1 MQKPTLKIILTRYNN
16 RRSLPSKELFWKNI
30 NEKTIE
36 NQRYYEAEETGTYY
50 TCH

>member
-16 RRSLPSKELFWKNI
+16 ARSLPSKELFWENI
-30 NEKTIE
+30 NEKTNK
-36 NQRYYEAEETGTYY
+36 NQGDHEAEETGTYY